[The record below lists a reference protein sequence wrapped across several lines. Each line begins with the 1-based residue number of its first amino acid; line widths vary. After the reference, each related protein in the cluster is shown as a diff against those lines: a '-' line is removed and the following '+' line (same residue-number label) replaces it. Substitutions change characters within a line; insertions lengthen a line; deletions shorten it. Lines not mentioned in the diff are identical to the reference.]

1 MRKMLIAGAA
11 AGLIA
16 LPAAA
21 IAETGEPVVETDPAA
36 ESQKGPT
43 TDKAL
48 HSEGV
53 GAFEYEGSGGVTVTV
68 TGAVTVVDL
77 SPTKDLVRT
86 PAGFGAL
93 TTSKDGLR
101 TRYRGTGTLTLDG
114 SQYRVRV
121 HGKLTVDIDPTAAHA
136 AIGTAH
142 DWGAGATTLK
152 GGVAQPF
159 WRDQDKLLVGP
170 GALSVDLAGHGGVRW
185 HRGPKGHGGKSVR
198 VREVVVTRRFV
209 NGKRVFSRRVVT
221 QRRWW
226 QWDPREPGATWRL
239 NGPVSGEVIFKTLSG
254 RLRVWDKSPTGTGG
268 VTVGGIP
275 AGTPTITL
283 ADKSVVYLHLRGAP
297 VTLTGTAFR
306 MKAVGTD
313 VEGSFAPTAGTLA
326 RSFVRGRGTLDTADA
341 TDLRAHKHGGTRLLL
356 QPAPA
361 PK

>member
-1 MRKMLIAGAA
+1 MRKLLIAGAA

-48 HSEGV
+48 HAEGV
-53 GAFEYEGSGGVTVTV
+53 GAFEYEGSGGVVVTV
-68 TGAVTVVDL
+68 TGGVTVEDL
-77 SPTKDLVRT
+77 SPGKDLVST
-86 PAGFGAL
+86 PAGLAAP

-121 HGKLTVDIDPTAAHA
+121 HGKLTVDIDPTATHA

-142 DWGAGATTLK
+142 DWGAGATILK

-159 WRDQDKLLVGP
+159 WRDQESCWWAPARCRLTWP
-170 GALSVDLAGHGGVRW
+170 GAAGIRW
-185 HRGPKGHGGKSVR
+185 HRGPKGHHGAKSVR

-226 QWDPREPGATWRL
+226 SWDPREPGATWRL
-239 NGPVSGEVIFKTLSG
+239 NGPVSGAVNLTTLSG
-254 RLRVWDKSPTGTGG
+254 RLRVWDKSSGKDLAVG
-268 VTVGGIP
+268 VP
-275 AGTPTITL
+275 AGTPTTTL
-283 ADKSVVYLHLRGAP
+283 PDGSVVYSHLRGAA
-297 VTLTGTAFR
+297 VTLAGTAFR
-306 MKAVGTD
+306 MKAVGDD
-313 VEGSFAPTAGTLA
+313 VEGTFTPTAGTLA
-326 RSFVRGRGTLDTADA
+326 RSFVRGKGTFDTADA
-341 TDLRAHKHGGTRLLL
+341 SDLRAHKHGGTRLLL

>member
-1 MRKMLIAGAA
+1 MRKLLIAGAA

-48 HSEGV
+48 HAEGV
-53 GAFEYEGSGGVTVTV
+53 GAFEYEGSGGVVVTV
-68 TGAVTVVDL
+68 TGGVTVEDL
-77 SPTKDLVRT
+77 SPGKDLVST
-86 PAGFGAL
+86 PAGLAAP

-159 WRDQDKLLVGP
+159 WRDQEKLLVGP
-170 GALSVDLAGHGGVRW
+170 GALSVNLAGHGGIRW
-185 HRGPKGHGGKSVR
+185 HRGPKGHHGARSVR

-221 QRRWW
+221 QHRWW
-226 QWDPREPGATWRL
+226 SWDPREPGATWRL
-239 NGPVSGEVIFKTLSG
+239 NGPVSGAVNLTTLSG
-254 RLRVWDKSPTGTGG
+254 RLRVWDKSSG
-268 VTVGGIP
+268 VDLAVGVP
-275 AGTPTITL
+275 AGTPTTTL
-283 ADKSVVYLHLRGAP
+283 PDGSVVYSHLRGAA
-297 VTLTGTAFR
+297 VTLAGTAFR
-306 MKAVGTD
+306 MKAVGDD
-313 VEGSFAPTAGTLA
+313 VEGTFTPTAGTLA
-326 RSFVRGRGTLDTADA
+326 RSFVRGRGTFDTADA
-341 TDLRAHKHGGTRLLL
+341 GDLRAHKHGGTRLLL

>member
-1 MRKMLIAGAA
+1 MRKLLIAGAA

-21 IAETGEPVVETDPAA
+21 IAVTGEPVVETDPAA

-53 GAFEYEGSGGVTVTV
+53 GAFWYEGSGGAVVTV
-68 TGAVTVVDL
+68 TGGVTVEDL
-77 SPTKDLVRT
+77 SPAKDLVRT
-86 PAGFGAL
+86 PAGLDAP

-121 HGKLTVDIDPTAAHA
+121 HGRFTVDIDPTATHA

-185 HRGPKGHGGKSVR
+185 HRGPKGHPGAKSVR

-226 QWDPREPGATWRL
+226 SWDRREPGATWRL
-239 NGPVSGEVIFKTLSG
+239 NGPVSGAVSLTALSG
-254 RLRVWDKSPTGTGG
+254 RLRVWDKSSGKDLAVVVP
-268 VTVGGIP
+268 P
-275 AGTPTITL
+275 GTPTTAL
-283 ADKSVVYLHLRGAP
+283 PDGSVVYFHLRGAV
-297 VTLTGTAFR
+297 VTLAGTAFR
-306 MKAVGTD
+306 MKAVGDD
-313 VEGSFAPTAGTLA
+313 VEGTFTPTAGTLA
-326 RSFVRGRGTLDTADA
+326 RSFVRGKGTFDTADA
-341 TDLRAHKHGGTRLLL
+341 SNLNAHRHGGTRLLL

-361 PK
+361 PT

>member
-16 LPAAA
+16 LPGAA

-48 HSEGV
+48 HSEGA
-53 GAFEYEGSGGVTVTV
+53 GGFWYEGSGGVAVAV
-68 TGAVTVVDL
+68 TGRITVEDL
-77 SPTKDLVRT
+77 SPAKDLASAS
-86 PAGFGAL
+86 AGLDAP

-121 HGKLTVDIDPTAAHA
+121 HGKFTIDVDPTATHA

-142 DWGAGATTLK
+142 DFGVGATILK
-152 GGVAQPF
+152 GGVPQPF
-159 WRDQDKLLVGP
+159 WRDQEKLLVGP
-170 GALSVDLAGHGGVRW
+170 GAMSVDLAGRGGIRW
-185 HRGPKGHGGKSVR
+185 HRGPKGHPGKSVR

-209 NGKRVFSRRVVT
+209 NGKKVFSKRVVT

-226 QWDPREPGATWRL
+226 HWDRREPGATWRL
-239 NGPVSGEVIFKTLSG
+239 NGPANGAVSLTTLSG
-254 RLRVWDKSPTGTGG
+254 RLRVWDKSAGKDLVVGG
-268 VTVGGIP
+268 VP
-275 AGTPTITL
+275 AGTPTTTL
-283 ADKSVVYLHLRGAP
+283 PDGSVVYAHLRGAA
-297 VTLTGTAFR
+297 VTLAGTAFR
-306 MKAVGTD
+306 MKAVGHD
-313 VEGSFAPTAGTLA
+313 VEGTFTPAAGTLA
-326 RSFVRGRGTLDTADA
+326 RSFVRGKGTFDTPNA
-341 TDLRAHKHGGTRLLL
+341 TDLRARKHGGSRLLL

-361 PK
+361 PA